1 MEGVIDIKD
10 KRYPKLLKLIG
21 KDAPNVLYYKGTWNN
36 DIFKNCLAV
45 IGSRRITNYGRIV
58 IKKIVS
64 QVALNNITIVSGFMY
79 GVDAEAHKT
88 ALDVGGKTIAVMP
101 CGVNVIHPAY
111 QKELYNKIIENGG
124 LIISEYENNFP
135 PSVWTYPKR
144 NRIVAGL
151 SKATMV
157 IEGAEKS
164 GSLITTTFAKKYK
177 RKVFAVPGPINSLVS
192 VGPNKLIKEK
202 EAEMFLSTN
211 DILKFYNIKN
221 RDFLVKNKKEEE
233 KGNRTDIEKKIIEIL
248 ENEPLNIDTLSE
260 KLNTSIKEISL
271 TISIMQIK
279 GIILEREGKYYLK

>member
-1 MEGVIDIKD
+1 MEGVITIKD
-10 KRYPKLLKLIG
+10 KKYPELLKKIG
-21 KDAPNVLYYKGTWNN
+21 KDAPKKLYYKGVWDK

-45 IGSRRITNYGRIV
+45 IGSRRITNYGKIV

-64 QVALNNITIVSGFMY
+64 QVSSNNITIVSGFMY

-101 CGVNVIHPAY
+101 CGVNIIHPEY
-111 QKELYNKIIENGG
+111 QKELYNKIIEYGG

-151 SKATMV
+151 SKATLI

-177 RKVFAVPGPINSLVS
+177 RKVFSVPGPINSLVS
-192 VGPNKLIKEK
+192 VGPNNLIKNK
-202 EAEMFLSTN
+202 EAEIVISSN

-221 RDFLVKNKKEEE
+221 RDFLIKNSKEKE
-233 KGNRTDIEKKIIEIL
+233 KGNITDIEKKIIEIL
-248 ENEPLNIDTLSE
+248 KNEPLNMDSLAE
-260 KLNTSIKEISL
+260 KLNISIKEISL

-279 GIILEREGKYYLK
+279 GTIIERDGKYYLK